1 MYLEVFESILLLSFG
16 AGTLGFGTFTAYFG
30 AGRSRRIGL
39 GLVLVGILALTF
51 FAAFTWS
58 LVPALSGVKAWDP
71 ETVITGLAAVAAATI
86 GGLVALG
93 LFLAS
98 VMRA

>member
-1 MYLEVFESILLLSFG
+1 MYVEVFESILLLSFG
-16 AGTLGFGTFTAYFG
+16 AGTLGFGVFTAYFG

-39 GLVLVGILALTF
+39 GLALLGILALAF

-58 LVPALSGVKAWDP
+58 LVPALSGVKAWSP
-71 ETVITGLAAVAAATI
+71 ETVGKGVVAVAAATV
-86 GGLVALG
+86 GGLLALG
-93 LFLAS
+93 LFLTS